1 MKPFEKVIYIVCIL
15 AGAFTL
21 LLWLIAMFAL
31 HFSGAGMLFQG
42 LVLGLASLL
51 FWVPFLDAPLPG
63 TVPLYKTW
71 YGWVLLVL
79 VLYVFSIVYRYY
91 N

>member
-15 AGAFTL
+15 AGAFLL

-31 HFSGAGMLFQG
+31 NLSGAGMLFQG
-42 LVLGLASLL
+42 IVLGLATLL

-63 TVPLYKTW
+63 TVPLYKKW
-71 YGWVLLVL
+71 YGWVLVA
-79 VLYVFSIVYRYY
+79 VILYLFSIVYRYY